1 MQYHHLNQEER
12 DQLAVWRSQGKSL
25 REIGQSLGRSISSLS
40 RELRRNQS
48 VTGYYPHTAQKKA
61 IHRASLGHRSARLK
75 SPALRLAVEAG
86 IRQGWSP
93 ELIRGRLKRTR
104 PDLPSISVESI
115 YQWLYQ
121 ERKTLVRYLA
131 CQHWHRHQYRYRRRG
146 KIPGRISVRE
156 RPVQVQDRSEPGHW
170 ETDLVE
176 GGRRSMAALQVS
188 VERQTR
194 YSRLMLVANKRASTS
209 RVALTR
215 MLATVPAG
223 LRRSITYDNG
233 NENAE
238 HQTLNEDFGL
248 RSYFCEPY
256 HSWEKGTVEN
266 TNGLIR
272 RHFPKRMSFDDLP
285 EDRVRNVE
293 NWLNDRPRKIL
304 QFQTPR
310 EAFDALCCT

>member
-1 MQYHHLNQEER
+1 MGYHHLNQEER
-12 DQLAVWRSQGKSL
+12 DQLAVWRSRGMSL
-25 REIGQSLGRSISSLS
+25 RVIGQRLGRSFSSLS

-48 VTGYYPHTAQKKA
+48 VTEYYPSLAQKKA
-61 IHRASLGHRSARLK
+61 RQRAALSHRSARLK
-75 SPALRLAVEAG
+75 SPELRLAIEAG
-86 IRQGWSP
+86 LRRGWSP

-104 PDLPSISVESI
+104 PDLPSVSIESI
-115 YQWLYQ
+115 YQWMYQ

-131 CQHWHRHQYRYRRRG
+131 CRHWHRHQYHYRRRS
-146 KIPGRISVRE
+146 KIPGRISVHE
-156 RPVQVQDRSEPGHW
+156 RPIQVQDRSEPGHW
-170 ETDLVE
+170 ETDLLE
-176 GGRRSMAALQVS
+176 GPRGSAAIQVT

-194 YSRLMLVANKRASTS
+194 YSRLRLVPNKRAGTS
-209 RVALTR
+209 RAALTQVLER
-215 MLATVPAG
+215 IPPS

-233 NENAE
+233 NENSE
-238 HQTLNEDFGL
+238 HQTLNEDFEM

-272 RHFPKRMSFDDLP
+272 RHFPKRMRLDGLP
-285 EDRVRNVE
+285 DARVQSVED
-293 NWLNDRPRKIL
+293 WLNDRPRKVL